1 MLIIFSFRLTRK
13 RGVLVGYKET
23 VFNNIKKAFHPTNFH
38 MQIDRLIIDFLII
51 LCHDYSIVVLLF
63 VLIKP
68 IVQIVL
74 ETLV

>member
-13 RGVLVGYKET
+13 RGVLVYKET
-23 VFNNIKKAFHPTNFH
+23 VFNNIKKVFHPTNFH

-51 LCHDYSIVVLLF
+51 LCHNYSIVVLLF

>member
-1 MLIIFSFRLTRK
+1 
-13 RGVLVGYKET
+13 
-23 VFNNIKKAFHPTNFH
+23 
-38 MQIDRLIIDFLII
+38 MQIDRLIIDFLLI
-51 LCHDYSIVVLLF
+51 LSDNYSIVVLLF